1 MTTSS
6 NIYINFVQT
15 LRILKITREIKTAIL
30 VIASILLF
38 IWGYSFLKGRD
49 LFTNYK
55 TLYVEYDNVE
65 GLAASA
71 PVTLNGLVIGKV
83 TKISINET
91 TGKLLI
97 ELQLKTDFLI
107 SKTSKA
113 SLYSPGVI
121 SGKQIAILPNFADK
135 EEAVDGQT
143 LEADVQL
150 GLTDRLGTQI
160 QPLQQK
166 LDKLLGDV
174 DVLVLGV
181 NNVLDKKGQDDLK
194 GALENLNHTLKQFHQ
209 ASKSINSILDTNK
222 GQINGVVTNFNK
234 MSNNFSKIS
243 DSLNKADLGKT
254 VRNLNQTLAKVDGI
268 MSNLNSGKGTAGKL
282 LNDDALYN
290 NLSKTSK
297 ELELL
302 LQDVRLYPTRYVNV
316 SLFGKKNK
324 PYVAPKDSTST
335 TKK

>member
-1 MTTSS
+1 M
-6 NIYINFVQT
+6 
-15 LRILKITREIKTAIL
+15 KITREIKTAIL

-65 GLAASA
+65 ELSASA

-83 TKISINET
+83 NAITISET
-91 TGKLLI
+91 TGKLLV
-97 ELQLKTDFLI
+97 ELQLKTDFPI
-107 SKTSKA
+107 SKTSQA
-113 SLYSPGVI
+113 SLYAPGLI
-121 SGKQIAILPNFADK
+121 GGKQIAIIPNMEDK
-135 EEAVDGQT
+135 ELAEEGQM
-143 LEADVQL
+143 LVSNVKI
-150 GLTDRLGTQI
+150 GLTDSLGGKLEPI
-160 QPLQQK
+160 QQK
-166 LDKLLGDV
+166 LEKM
-174 DVLVLGV
+174 LVNIDNLVTGL
-181 NNVLDKKGQDDLK
+181 NNVLDKKGQEDIKKSL
-194 GALENLNHTLKQFHQ
+194 AELSQTMEQFHK
-209 ASKSINSILDTNK
+209 ASASINSILDTNK
-222 GQINGVVTNFNK
+222 TQINGVVSNFNK
-234 MSNNFSKIS
+234 MSNNFNKIS

-254 VRNLNQTLAKVDGI
+254 VKNLNQTLAKVD
-268 MSNLNSGKGTAGKL
+268 MLMTNLNTGKGTVGKL

-324 PYVAPKDSTST
+324 PYVTPTEDANTTS
-335 TKK
+335 KN